1 MREGFDA
8 WEPRLWQEMEKDQA
22 VKATMD
28 RLWRQERCML
38 GERRM
43 AVQEA

>member
-22 VKATMD
+22 VKVTME
-28 RLWRQERCML
+28 RLWRQERGIL
-38 GERRM
+38 GDRKM
-43 AVQEA
+43 VVQEA